1 VADKVTREAYCDE
14 VSSCGFW
21 PGGPGMEKPIF
32 YSYAY
37 PPPSGFPDAAIR
49 PAAAFF
55 SRELREF
62 VLPYDDVRQAAS
74 PDGTL
79 LDFLQSTYDAAA
91 NLGHWARAGLERV
104 VS

>member
-1 VADKVTREAYCDE
+1 MPNVADKVTREAYCDE

-21 PGGPGMEKPIF
+21 LGGPGMEKPIF

-55 SRELREF
+55 SRELGEF
-62 VLPYDDVRQAAS
+62 ILPRAELGCILVAQFFNPTWFSGQY
-74 PDGTL
+74 PCGDGRL
-79 LDFLQSTYDAAA
+79 A
-91 NLGHWARAGLERV
+91 
-104 VS
+104 